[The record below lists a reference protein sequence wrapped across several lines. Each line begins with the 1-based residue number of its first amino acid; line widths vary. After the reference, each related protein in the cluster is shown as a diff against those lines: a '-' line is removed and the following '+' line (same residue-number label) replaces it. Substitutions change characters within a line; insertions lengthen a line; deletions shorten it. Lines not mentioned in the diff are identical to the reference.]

1 MTSLN
6 LLSGNSSRFCI
17 SMHILI
23 ISTRWASSSAITTT
37 ARKRTKLVKTYITSF
52 FFTLSPNNTGE
63 SRLQLISKCSS
74 FFFFFISKSNL
85 NTENYRINTVCMDIT
100 AFINILYAFK
110 IKRQIYLY
118 LKKIIIVIYQNISL
132 KKTVQ
137 LLWVHPHTIIIVI
150 NPS

>member
-23 ISTRWASSSAITTT
+23 ISTRCASSSAITTT

-52 FFTLSPNNTGE
+52 FTLSPNNTGE
-63 SRLQLISKCSS
+63 SSLQLISKCSS
-74 FFFFFISKSNL
+74 FFFISESNL
-85 NTENYRINTVCMDIT
+85 STENYSVSIICTDIT
-100 AFINILYAFK
+100 AAYINILNAFK

-132 KKTVQ
+132 K
-137 LLWVHPHTIIIVI
+137 
-150 NPS
+150 